1 MANKHG
7 VNYTKAYVSVPAQ
20 LCNIGEVGGVKR
32 VLFDQLLAGGVAA
45 DDLFIGKLP
54 KGARVLEVKS
64 IGAGAGAAFNV
75 APADQMSAETDVKI
89 TLGAAPSFPVSAWVE
104 YVLD

>member
-1 MANKHG
+1 MANKYG
-7 VNYTKAYVSVPAQ
+7 VNYTKSYVSVPSE
-20 LCNIGEVGGVKR
+20 LSNIGEVGGVKR
-32 VLFDQLLAGGVAA
+32 VLFDQILAGAAAA
-45 DDLFIGKLP
+45 DTLYIGKLP

-75 APADQMSAETDVKI
+75 APAAQMSAETDVVVTI
-89 TLGAAPSFPVSAWVE
+89 GAVPSFPISAWVE